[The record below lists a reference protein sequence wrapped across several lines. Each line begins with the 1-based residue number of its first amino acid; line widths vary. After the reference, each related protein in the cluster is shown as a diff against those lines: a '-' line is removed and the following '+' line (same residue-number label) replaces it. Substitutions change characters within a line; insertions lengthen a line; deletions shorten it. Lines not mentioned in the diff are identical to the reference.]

1 MVFYYAKKVK
11 YLTKQEYELELKK
24 IKAKN
29 RQIEMKRNLKAAKVS
44 RFNIPKISTSKLIL
58 VAVLLL
64 NLQIIYF
71 VEKAIMT
78 YGDLSALYALIAIP
92 ATLIPTVWA
101 YFSKAKAENCAGGIT
116 YDSAMEQLRQSSSEK
131 NDEAVG

>member
-11 YLTKQEYELELKK
+11 YLTSREYELELKK

-29 RQIEMKRNLKAAKVS
+29 RQIEMKQNLKAAKVK
-44 RFNIPKISTSKLIL
+44 RFNIPRVSTSKLIL

-64 NLQIIYF
+64 NLQIIHF

-92 ATLIPTVWA
+92 ATLVPTVWA
-101 YFSKAKAENCAGGIT
+101 YYAKARAENCTGGIT
-116 YDSAMEQLRQSSSEK
+116 YDSAMEQLRQSSSE

>member
-24 IKAKN
+24 IKEKN
-29 RQIEMKRNLKAAKVS
+29 QQIKMKQNLKAAKVS

-58 VAVLLL
+58 IAVLLL

-116 YDSAMEQLRQSSSEK
+116 YDSAMEQLRQSSSED
-131 NDEAVG
+131 DEAVG

>member
-24 IKAKN
+24 IKEKN
-29 RQIEMKRNLKAAKVS
+29 QQIKMKQNLKAAKVS

-58 VAVLLL
+58 IAVLLL

-92 ATLIPTVWA
+92 ATLIPTGWA
-101 YFSKAKAENCAGGIT
+101 YFSKEKAENCAGGIT
-116 YDSAMEQLRQSSSEK
+116 YDSAMEQLRQSSSE

>member
-1 MVFYYAKKVK
+1 MVFYYAKKVT
-11 YLTKQEYELELKK
+11 YLTSREYELELKK

-29 RQIEMKRNLKAAKVS
+29 KQIEMKRNLKAAKVS

-116 YDSAMEQLRQSSSEK
+116 YDSAMEQLRQQNSSD
-131 NDEAVG
+131 DEAVG

>member
-11 YLTKQEYELELKK
+11 YLTSREYELELKK
-24 IKAKN
+24 IKAQN
-29 RQIEMKRNLKAAKVS
+29 RQIEMKRNLKAAKVK
-44 RFNIPKISTSKLIL
+44 RFNIPRVSTSKLIL

-116 YDSAMEQLRQSSSEK
+116 YDSAMEQLRQSSSE

>member
-24 IKAKN
+24 IKEKN
-29 RQIEMKRNLKAAKVS
+29 QQIKMKQNLKAAKVS

-58 VAVLLL
+58 IAVLLL

-116 YDSAMEQLRQSSSEK
+116 YDSAMEQLKQSSSE

>member
-24 IKAKN
+24 IKEKN
-29 RQIEMKRNLKAAKVS
+29 QQIKMKQNLKAAKVS

-58 VAVLLL
+58 IAVLLL

-116 YDSAMEQLRQSSSEK
+116 YDSAMEQLRQSSSE
-131 NDEAVG
+131 NDESVG

>member
-29 RQIEMKRNLKAAKVS
+29 RQIEMKRNLKAAKVK
-44 RFNIPKISTSKLIL
+44 RFNIPRVSTSKLIL

-64 NLQIIYF
+64 NLQIIHF

-92 ATLIPTVWA
+92 ATLVPTVWA

-116 YDSAMEQLRQSSSEK
+116 YDSAMEQLRQSSSE